1 MWFLDD
7 GEESKEQTE
16 ISQNQL
22 LVKDSL
28 SKDSDILRIPFIK
41 DFHWNRRYK
50 VPHHQRAFNR
60 GIRFDHIFSTLR

>member
-28 SKDSDILRIPFIK
+28 SKDSDILRIPFI
-41 DFHWNRRYK
+41 
-50 VPHHQRAFNR
+50 
-60 GIRFDHIFSTLR
+60 